1 MRHVPWVTLVAAAL
15 FCASPLGRELY
26 HNAFVSGETISNDLG
41 RFLLTVVAAIAL
53 ALALIE
59 WTIKFYLRRRRRA
72 GAAGG

>member
-1 MRHVPWVTLVAAAL
+1 MRHVPWVTFVAVAIV
-15 FCASPLGRELY
+15 CVSPLGRELY

-41 RFLLTVVAAIAL
+41 RFLLTVIAAIAL

-59 WTIKFYLRRRRRA
+59 CAIKFYLRRRRRA